1 MSQLEMLGLSLTES
15 ERAAIGRRLGREP
28 NALELSMIDVE
39 WSEHC
44 SYKSS
49 KHLLKLLPTK
59 GERVLLGPGYDAG
72 VLDIGD
78 GDIVTLHIE
87 SHNHPSAID
96 PYGGAATGV
105 GGILRDIL
113 SIGTR
118 PIALLDSLRFGR
130 IDKSPNSRWLFRHVI
145 RGIADYGNCTGV
157 PTVGGE
163 VDFDSSFERNCL
175 VDVVC
180 LGIGKRENIVLAA
193 ARNPGDSVVL
203 LGGRT
208 GRDGIRGTTFASRDL
223 SGEDSEDRS
232 AVQIPDPFTEK
243 QIIEATIEAVKTGYV
258 SGLKDLGA
266 GGIACGVSEVV
277 YAGKTGVEIELSDVH
292 LRETN
297 MQAHEIV
304 ISESQERMVF
314 IVKKGHEEA
323 IGKIFKKYRLLYS
336 IIGKV
341 TDTKR
346 MIVRQNGKV
355 VADLPVEVLVRAEP
369 APRDVKKPKYIDE
382 LSKVETPEP
391 KESLD
396 SIVMRMLSSP
406 DLASKRWVYQQYDH
420 EVGARTAV
428 KPGYAGA
435 SVLKITDEKF
445 LAIKVD
451 GNPRHCYLDPYNGT
465 AGILAE
471 ACRNVIAVGAEPIA
485 MVDHLQFGN
494 PGNPEVY
501 WTFSESV
508 RGFADYC
515 NKFKLPCVG
524 GKVSFYNEDVQT
536 HTAIKPTPLAA
547 VLGLIEKA
555 DYIRNAI
562 PSEDN
567 VIMQVGET
575 KSELGCSE
583 YQNQIF
589 GTIGGNVPKLD
600 FAKEKASQMTVS
612 EGIRMGL
619 IGSVNDCSSGGLL
632 QAIAEMCILSRLGS
646 TMDIAKCPSSAKRW
660 DEIAFSE
667 SHSRFVIAAS
677 KANSPKI
684 VELARKNGARCAEI
698 GTFKGKIFDVVHA
711 NKKLASL
718 SVEKMR
724 YEWETAIPRLMGDAK

>member
-1 MSQLEMLGLSLTES
+1 MLGLSLTES
-15 ERAAIGRRLGREP
+15 ERAAIRRRLGREA
-28 NALELSMIDVE
+28 NTLELSMIDVE

-72 VLDIGD
+72 VLDIGN
-78 GDIVTLHIE
+78 GDIATIHIE

-113 SIGTR
+113 SLGTR

-130 IDKSPNSRWLFRHVI
+130 VDKSPTSKWLFQHVI

-180 LGIGKRENIVLAA
+180 LGIGRKEDIVLAIA
-193 ARNPGDSVVL
+193 KNPGDSVVL
-203 LGGRT
+203 VGGST
-208 GRDGIRGTTFASRDL
+208 GRDGIHGTTFASRDL
-223 SGEDSEDRS
+223 SGKDSEDRS
-232 AVQIPDPFTEK
+232 AVQIPDPFTKK

-258 SGLKDLGA
+258 TGLKDLGA
-266 GGIACGVSEVV
+266 GGIACCVSEVA
-277 YAGKTGVEIELSDVH
+277 YAGDTGVDIELSNIH

-297 MQAHEIV
+297 MQPHEIM

-314 IVKKGHEEA
+314 VVKKGYEDT
-323 IGKIFKKYRLLYS
+323 IGKILKKYELLYS

-341 TDTKR
+341 TNTKR

-369 APRDVKKPKYIDE
+369 AVRDAKKPKYIDE
-382 LSKVETPEP
+382 LSRVETPEP

-396 SIVMRMLSSP
+396 SIVIKMLASP
-406 DLASKRWVYQQYDH
+406 SLASKRWIYQQYDH
-420 EVGARTAV
+420 EVGARTVV
-428 KPGYAGA
+428 KPGHAGA
-435 SVLKITDEKF
+435 SVLRITDQKF

-451 GNPRHCYLDPYNGT
+451 GNPKHCYLDPYNGA

-508 RGFADYC
+508 RGFVDYC
-515 NKFKLPCVG
+515 NEFKLPCVG

-536 HTAIKPTPLAA
+536 HAAIKPTPLAA
-547 VLGLIEKA
+547 VLGLIERA

-562 PSEDN
+562 PAEGS
-567 VIMQVGET
+567 VILQIGGT

-583 YQNQIF
+583 YQDQIF
-589 GTIGGNVPKLD
+589 GTLGGRVPKLD
-600 FAKEKASQMTVS
+600 FAAEKASQKTIY
-612 EGIRMGL
+612 EGIRTDI

-632 QAIAEMCILSRLGS
+632 IAIAEMCMLSGLGS
-646 TMDIAKCPSSAKRW
+646 IIDISKCPSSAKRW

-667 SHSRFVIAAS
+667 THSRFVIAAS
-677 KANSPKI
+677 KANAPRI
-684 VELARKNGARCAEI
+684 AELARKNGAKCAEI
-698 GTFKGKIFDVVHA
+698 GSFAGRSFDVA
-711 NKKLASL
+711 YAGKNIASL
-718 SVEKMR
+718 PVEKMR
-724 YEWETAIPRLMGDAK
+724 HEWETAIPRLMGDAK

>member
-1 MSQLEMLGLSLTES
+1 MLGLSLTES
-15 ERAAIGRRLGREP
+15 ERAAIRRRLGREA

-113 SIGTR
+113 SLGTR

-130 IDKSPNSRWLFRHVI
+130 IDKSPNSKWLFQHVI

-180 LGIGKRENIVLAA
+180 LGIGKKEDIVLAVA
-193 ARNPGDSVVL
+193 KNPGDSVVL
-203 LGGRT
+203 LGGST
-208 GRDGIRGTTFASRDL
+208 GRDGIHGTTFASRDL
-223 SGEDSEDRS
+223 SGKDSEDRS
-232 AVQIPDPFTEK
+232 AVQIPDPFTKK
-243 QIIEATIEAVKTGYV
+243 QIIEATIEAVKTSYV

-266 GGIACGVSEVV
+266 GGIACGVSEVA
-277 YAGKTGVEIELSDVH
+277 YAGSTGVDIELSNVH

-297 MQAHEIV
+297 MQPHEIM

-314 IVKKGHEEA
+314 VIKKGREEA
-323 IGKIFKKYRLLYS
+323 IGKIFKKYGLLYS

-369 APRDVKKPKYIDE
+369 APRDMKKPKYIDE

-396 SIVMRMLSSP
+396 LIMMKMLSSP
-406 DLASKRWVYQQYDH
+406 NLASKRWVYQQYDH

-428 KPGYAGA
+428 KPGHAGA
-435 SVLKITDEKF
+435 SVLRITDEKF
-445 LAIKVD
+445 LATKVD
-451 GNPRHCYLDPYNGT
+451 GNPKHCYLDPYNGT

-471 ACRNVIAVGAEPIA
+471 ACRNIIAVGAEPIA

-536 HTAIKPTPLAA
+536 HAAIKPTPLAA

-567 VIMQVGET
+567 VILQIGET

-589 GTIGGNVPKLD
+589 GTVGGRVPKLD
-600 FAKEKASQMTVS
+600 FAAEKASQRTVS
-612 EGIRMGL
+612 EGIRIGL
-619 IGSVNDCSSGGLL
+619 ISSVNDCSSGGLL
-632 QAIAEMCILSRLGS
+632 IAVAEMCMLSGLGS
-646 TMDIAKCPSSAKRW
+646 TIDIAKCPSSAKRW

-667 SHSRFVIAAS
+667 SHSRFVITTS

-684 VELARKNGARCAEI
+684 AELARKNGAKCTEI
-698 GTFKGKIFDVVHA
+698 GTFKGKIFDVVYA

-718 SVEKMR
+718 SVEKMKH
-724 YEWETAIPRLMGDAK
+724 EWETAIPRLMGDAK